1 MVVARYN
8 RKECTLTVKGHAQ
21 TGPVGTDLVCASS
34 SILGFTA
41 IACAQDNMEKYM
53 PRISVIEDTL
63 RIECNPGRSY
73 ITPCRRMLD
82 TIFTGYE
89 TLEKAYPNNVRTE
102 KED

>member
-8 RKECTLTVKGHAQ
+8 RKECTLTVKGHAMA
-21 TGPVGTDLVCASS
+21 GDKGTDLVCASS

-41 IACAQDNMEKYM
+41 IACAENNLDKYM
-53 PRISVIEDTL
+53 PRISKIDDTL

-73 ITPCRRMLD
+73 VTPCRRMLD

-89 TLEKAYPNNVRTE
+89 VLASAYPNNVRTE

>member
-8 RKECTLTVKGHAQ
+8 REECTLTVKGHAQ
-21 TGPVGTDLVCASS
+21 SAPKGNDLVCAAA

-41 IACAQDNMEKYM
+41 IACVRNNQERFK
-53 PRISVIEDTL
+53 PRILQQGDTL
-63 RIECNPGRSY
+63 RIECEPGRSFV
-73 ITPCRRMLD
+73 TPCRRMLD

-89 TLEKAYPNNVRTE
+89 VLASAYPNNVRAE

>member
-21 TGPVGTDLVCASS
+21 TGPKGTDLVCASA

-41 IACAQDNMEKYM
+41 VACAEDNRERFM
-53 PRISVIEDTL
+53 PNISQIDDTL
-63 RIECNPGRSY
+63 RIDCRPGRSFV
-73 ITPCRRMLD
+73 TPCRRMLD

-89 TLEKAYPNNVRTE
+89 VLEEAYPNNVRTE
-102 KED
+102 RED